1 MEPWVCSQGPSRWV
15 WCAAKPSQTS
25 VNLIGSYGF
34 WVRSIICYC
43 DAWVLLLRWLLS
55 SNEDSFFNIHYV
67 SVKESSHYTTIANQ
81 SAMTFFALILL
92 DHISCV
98 LFFSEDDSILMRALL
113 LHLVCVDR
121 GAEVDVKRLPKRPA
135 PPRFG
140 RKLSE
145 AQKAKRLGFGFYYY
159 CYYYFAIAPSLHLF
173 CMPIW
178 SSNRSQFWCVLAG

>member
-1 MEPWVCSQGPSRWV
+1 MEPWICSQGPSRWV
-15 WCAAKPSQTS
+15 WCTAKPSQTL

-34 WVRSIICYC
+34 RVRSIISYC
-43 DAWVLLLRWLLS
+43 DACYSLGEGGFRHDVLCTDIAWS
-55 SNEDSFFNIHYV
+55 SFMCLVF
-67 SVKESSHYTTIANQ
+67 T
-81 SAMTFFALILL
+81 
-92 DHISCV
+92 
-98 LFFSEDDSILMRALL
+98 EDDSILIRALL

-159 CYYYFAIAPSLHLF
+159 CYYYFGIAASLHLF
-173 CMPIW
+173 CMTIW